1 MLIAFRLVDFLDG
14 QRMMPLGTIPQIS
27 QASTSDIDDMGSA
40 AGGDKKTKINT
51 RNQESRKLDPRNFS
65 NLKTLWK
72 LEDKVIDEESSS
84 CLVLFFIA
92 S

>member
-27 QASTSDIDDMGSA
+27 QASTSEELRHIDDMGSA

-51 RNQESRKLDPRNFS
+51 LPFMKMAKNQDPRKLDIQEWSNFS
-65 NLKTLWK
+65 NLKTIEGKKW
-72 LEDKVIDEESSS
+72 
-84 CLVLFFIA
+84 
-92 S
+92 

>member
-27 QASTSDIDDMGSA
+27 QASASDIDDMGSA

-51 RNQESRKLDPRNFS
+51 LPFMKMAKNQDSRKLDPGS
-65 NLKTLWK
+65 
-72 LEDKVIDEESSS
+72 
-84 CLVLFFIA
+84 
-92 S
+92 

>member
-51 RNQESRKLDPRNFS
+51 LPFMKMAKNQVSRKLDIQEWSNFS
-65 NLKTLWK
+65 NLKTIEGK
-72 LEDKVIDEESSS
+72 NDRI
-84 CLVLFFIA
+84 I
-92 S
+92 